1 MINIIRLCFICLLF
15 VSNISYGQLVT
26 TEVQKMQS
34 SACIE
39 SLEKP
44 IEKQISFGEIKLEV
58 FAVNKGSIYE
68 ASQTSILMDISQ
80 VARLQIATAYSTSD
94 CNRWIMQERK
104 ECAASKK
111 IIAEACHDKI
121 EILKDKYDQIVI
133 ENNNL
138 VHEVDVLKKSHE
150 DYDSFKVKV
159 YSFSIGIVVG
169 VVSSIVAIK
178 YF

>member
-1 MINIIRLCFICLLF
+1 MTNIIRLCFICLLF
-15 VSNISYGQLVT
+15 ISNISYGQLVE
-26 TEVQKMQS
+26 TEIQKMQL

-39 SLEKP
+39 SLDKP
-44 IEKQISFGEIKLEV
+44 IEKQINFGEIKLEV

-104 ECAASKK
+104 ECTSSKK
-111 IIAEACHDKI
+111 IITEACHDKI
-121 EILKDKYDQIVI
+121 QIVKDKYDKIVI

-138 VHEVDVLKKSHE
+138 VHEIDILKKRHK
-150 DYDSFKVKV
+150 DYDDFKVKV

-169 VVSSIVAIK
+169 VVSSIAAIK